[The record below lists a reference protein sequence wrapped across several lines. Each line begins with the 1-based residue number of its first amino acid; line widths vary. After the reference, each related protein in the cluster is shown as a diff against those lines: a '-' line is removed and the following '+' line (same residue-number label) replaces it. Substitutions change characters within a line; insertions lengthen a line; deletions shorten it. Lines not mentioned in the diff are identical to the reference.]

1 MSNYNFYDKL
11 EMEDAV
17 FNYKERTYIP
27 KEWSEE
33 ESPQWQYLENNDNNR
48 IAVPTFRQ

>member
-11 EMEDAV
+11 EMTDAG

-33 ESPQWQYLENNDNNR
+33 ESPQWQYLDNCPITLPVFSNDNN
-48 IAVPTFRQ
+48 